1 MNNRSSHPVTT
12 IAEHPDTDPDDRL
25 NASSV
30 GNWLWA
36 VVSSVSGARDAA
48 LFHRLVLPLIFYKR
62 LSDVSEDLRAGDSRN
77 QGDDDAIR
85 TLLDSRLTRT
95 VQNESLSE
103 LFSIPHKFRW
113 EALRACPLYELNDFL
128 TRIMSALAG
137 QNPDLRWLVES
148 VDYARNPGSGR
159 VFEPRSLAELIHGLS
174 AHRLGVKD
182 ITVRAMG
189 DAFEYLLQRYVE
201 TQSRGTGNFYTP
213 RDVVAMMTHML
224 DANEGSAVYD
234 PACGSGGLLVN
245 ARKFIE
251 RNEHGQE
258 SDGPTLYGRELE
270 MDIFTVAKINMLLH
284 GYSDSDVRVG
294 NIWRQ
299 TTFRDS
305 DRGWPERFD
314 FIITNPPWN
323 QKPYDYGAG
332 FDLFEDWRLFPYG
345 PPPKSSADWGWL
357 QHIRASLSETGRAAV
372 VLDTGAVTR
381 GSDSKL
387 SNREREIRRAF
398 VDEDVIEAVLLL
410 PKNLFYG
417 TTSTAVILFLNAS
430 KPADRRGKIL
440 LADISSH
447 FTRKG
452 RKNVLTHEG
461 MAAFSE
467 SYHRWEAREELS
479 RIITLEE
486 ARDSSY
492 NLLPSNFIEPELQLQ
507 PFDKRVFISYSSD
520 DEVFARQL
528 LADLKRRR
536 IHCWF
541 APEDLK
547 IGARIRP
554 AIDEAI
560 QKHDKVLLILSKH
573 SIESAWVEQ
582 EVETALR
589 REREMGQMETILFP
603 ISLDDGVFEKQEGW
617 PAYIGNTRNI
627 GDFRG
632 WESAGKYQKAFKG
645 LLRDLTFAE

>member
-1 MNNRSSHPVTT
+1 MNNRSSNPVTT
-12 IAEHPDTDPDDRL
+12 IAEHSDTDPDDRL
-25 NASSV
+25 DASSV

-36 VVSSVSGARDAA
+36 VVSSVGGARDPK
-48 LFHRLVLPLIFYKR
+48 LFYRFVLPLIFYKR
-62 LSDVSEDLRAGDSRN
+62 LSDMSEDLRSGDSRN

-85 TLLDSRLTRT
+85 TLLESRLTRT

-103 LFSIPHKFRW
+103 LFNVPHKFRW
-113 EALRACPLYELNDFL
+113 EALRTCPPYELNDFL
-128 TRIMSALAG
+128 TKIMSALAG
-137 QNPDLRWLVES
+137 QNPELRWLLDS
-148 VDYARNPGSGR
+148 ADYARNQGSRR

-182 ITVRAMG
+182 ITARAMG
-189 DAFEYLLQRYVE
+189 DAFEYFLQRYAE
-201 TQSRGTGNFYTP
+201 SQNRGIGNFYTP
-213 RDVVAMMTHML
+213 RGVVAMMAHLL
-224 DANEGSAVYD
+224 DMNEGSAIYD

-251 RNEHGQE
+251 RKEHGRE
-258 SDGPTLYGRELE
+258 REGPALYGRELE
-270 MDIFTVAKINMLLH
+270 ADIFTVAKINILLH

-294 NIWRQ
+294 NIWRRSA
-299 TTFRDS
+299 FRD
-305 DRGWPERFD
+305 DEPEWPERFD

-332 FDLFEDWRLFPYG
+332 FDRFEDWRLFPYG

-357 QHIRASLSETGRAAV
+357 QHIRTSLSNTGRAAV
-372 VLDTGAVTR
+372 VFDTGAVTR

-398 VDEDVIEAVLLL
+398 VEEDIIEAVVLL
-410 PKNLFYG
+410 PQNLFYG
-417 TTSTAVILFLNAS
+417 TTSAAVILFLNAS
-430 KPADRRGKIL
+430 KSVDRRGQIL

-452 RKNVLTHEG
+452 RKNMLTHEG

-467 SYHRWEAREELS
+467 AYRRWEAREELS
-479 RIITLEE
+479 RIITLQE
-486 ARDSSY
+486 ARDSGY
-492 NLLPSNFIEPELQLQ
+492 NLLPSNFIEPELQLK
-507 PFDKRVFISYSSD
+507 PFDKRVFISYSST
-520 DEVFARQL
+520 DESFAKRL
-528 LADLKRRR
+528 RADLKRRR

-560 QKHDKVLLILSKH
+560 QKHDKLLIILSKN

-582 EVETALR
+582 EVETAMR
-589 REREMGQMETILFP
+589 REREQKETILFP
-603 ISLDDGVFEKQEGW
+603 ISLDDGVFEKKEGW
-617 PAYIGNTRNI
+617 PAYISNTRNI

-632 WESAGKYQKAFKG
+632 WESAGKYQKAFKR
-645 LLRDLTFAE
+645 LLRDLTSVE